1 MILVGQQSQ
10 KIKLEETEVEE
21 DKTKLNNTK
30 WF

>member
-30 WF
+30 